1 MWPRETELW
10 AGGEQKTGEGQG
22 WEEDIPSGG
31 ERRIFLQGTRV
42 RNDPQGDN
50 QVEISRTEDTH
61 TAARGELHIYF

>member
-1 MWPRETELW
+1 MVVAKGNR
-10 AGGEQKTGEGQG
+10 AMGGGRAKKQER
-22 WEEDIPSGG
+22 GG
-31 ERRIFLQGTRV
+31 RRIFLQGTRV